1 MTPEVDVLYGQY
13 AARLELAVESKKSRP
28 GITKVG
34 KNKADIDEIIPVI
47 RRRGSRDILHPEVY
61 ILNSDAL
68 CFLLSEQDLRTIK
81 VDACNMPLW
90 HHAAEREGYV
100 STTTSHIQA

>member
-13 AARLELAVESKKSRP
+13 AARLELAVESNKSRS

-34 KNKADIDEIIPVI
+34 KNKADIDEIITVI
-47 RRRGSRDILHPEVY
+47 CQRGSRYVLHPKVY

-68 CFLLSEQDLRTIK
+68 RFLLSEQDLRTIK
-81 VDACNMPLW
+81 VDAGNMPLR
-90 HHAAEREGYV
+90 HHAA
-100 STTTSHIQA
+100 